1 MINGGKV
8 DFDDEVILDSSF
20 VNSKGKCVFDYIKQ
34 TSGSLFRNTIR
45 NFIDNKEYDLKM
57 IVEPLNDANELSTAI
72 TSDDQIN
79 QGIIKIKFNSKIVN
93 TINPLEW
100 AATILHEG
108 IHAEIYRFVHKN
120 DPTVKP
126 TERARIIQLYLFYK
140 NIGVNDGV
148 IDTYVQHNH
157 ISQKYV
163 IPIAKALREL
173 GKNQYP
179 LDDYM
184 YFPWEDL
191 LGDEIAKELKPSKK
205 QLSIWLNKSIKI
217 RDKNNIPCN

>member
-1 MINGGKV
+1 MINGSKV
-8 DFDDEVILDSSF
+8 DFDDEVILDRSF
-20 VNSKGKCVFDYIKQ
+20 VNNKGKCVFDYIKQ
-34 TSGSLFRNTIR
+34 TNGSLFRNTIR

-93 TINPLEW
+93 TIDPLEW

-126 TERARIIQLYLFYK
+126 RERARVLQLFLHYK
-140 NIGVNDGV
+140 DSQWSNEA
-148 IDTYVQHNH
+148 QHIH
-157 ISQKYV
+157 MTEKYV
-163 IPIAKALREL
+163 TPIAKALREL
-173 GKNQYP
+173 DKNQYS
-179 LDDYM
+179 LEHYIH
-184 YFPWEDL
+184 FAWEGL
-191 LGDEIAKELKPSKK
+191 IKHAPSNIKPSQQ
-205 QLSIWLNKSIKI
+205 QLSKWAELGSKVLT
-217 RDKNNIPCN
+217 KNNIPCQ